1 MLEFSQVIKMKW
13 ISTIKKIGPKAIS
26 PEDRVVILFGE
37 SANEEL
43 ADVSVIQ
50 EFDADTP
57 AASIVLK
64 KGDTIT
70 IDGITYDI
78 EYTGS
83 LVNSN
88 LKKLQHAS
96 LFFTTEV
103 PKKPMSNAIYVDCPA
118 DQEMPVFRVDDEIV
132 YEHL

>member
-1 MLEFSQVIKMKW
+1 MKW

-70 IDGITYDI
+70 IDGIT
-78 EYTGS
+78 
-83 LVNSN
+83 
-88 LKKLQHAS
+88 
-96 LFFTTEV
+96 
-103 PKKPMSNAIYVDCPA
+103 
-118 DQEMPVFRVDDEIV
+118 
-132 YEHL
+132 